1 MGIFIF
7 LVILTIFFSIF
18 YLLRFS
24 RNKKFFLCSFCFIF
38 FASLIIY
45 NFKGNKNSFSY
56 SNKLEKQ
63 IRVLSKDPEKFA
75 DLNPKEIVF
84 FLENKLKKTPN
95 DFEGWMLLARTCFI
109 SGHFQKAD
117 LHYNNALK
125 YFPNNEVILYELA
138 MLKKNTNQL
147 MSAIS
152 ILEKI
157 YKINPKNFNSIELNL
172 EILKTINNKKLLN
185 AKIERLKKENF
196 LKKEEINSIL
206 KKLHL

>member
-1 MGIFIF
+1 
-7 LVILTIFFSIF
+7 
-18 YLLRFS
+18 
-24 RNKKFFLCSFCFIF
+24 
-38 FASLIIY
+38 
-45 NFKGNKNSFSY
+45 
-56 SNKLEKQ
+56 
-63 IRVLSKDPEKFA
+63 
-75 DLNPKEIVF
+75 
-84 FLENKLKKTPN
+84 
-95 DFEGWMLLARTCFI
+95 MLLARTCFI

-138 MLKKNTNQL
+138 MLKKNTNLL

-206 KKLHL
+206 KKLNL